1 MSSMCDLIERES
13 FSTDSYMYL
22 YWQTHAENLEKYVS
36 SASTSN
42 LNIQVL
48 TFWPW
53 RVTTI

>member
-13 FSTDSYMYL
+13 FSTDSYTYL
-22 YWQTHAENLEKYVS
+22 YWQTQVENLEKYVS

-48 TFWPW
+48 TFWPR

>member
-22 YWQTHAENLEKYVS
+22 YWQTHVKKLEKYVS
-36 SASTSN
+36 GAPTSN

>member
-13 FSTDSYMYL
+13 VSTDSYTYL
-22 YWQTHAENLEKYVS
+22 YWQTHVENLEKYIS

-48 TFWPW
+48 TFWLW
-53 RVTTI
+53 RVTTN